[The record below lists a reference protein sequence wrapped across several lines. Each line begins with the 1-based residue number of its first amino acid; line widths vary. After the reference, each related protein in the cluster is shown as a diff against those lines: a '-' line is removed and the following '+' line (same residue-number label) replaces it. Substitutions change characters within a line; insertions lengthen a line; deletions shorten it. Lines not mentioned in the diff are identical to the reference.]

1 MSTFRDLWKQH
12 RAAGDSMFTYNGHS
26 YNTLKKGEKMSDWS
40 KILRAG
46 QLDQYN
52 NYINNTNLNA
62 NQATGKLM
70 DMSYN
75 YKNQVAGQPVSN
87 IPLEAASVFGTGTDQ
102 NGQPISSQPISRAQD
117 IQIEPVPRA
126 QDIQIEPVPL
136 PAQTAPIPF
145 NRSGIRKWIKAN
157 LGINPYS
164 LTGDQ
169 RRAIRMVANG
179 TADSNDISLYN
190 QIKNTYKLTDGSQWF
205 KNGGMINYY
214 QQGGQ
219 AQEDPTQKIVALVQ
233 AAQQGDKQAIQALQ
247 QVEQAAKQG
256 DKQAMQIMQ
265 IVQQIMEQ
273 QNQARAAKH
282 GAKLNYLA
290 SLRGICPEGSHTEYF
305 KAGGQIC
312 RKCIK
317 DAEENAQKAVK
328 KNKMACGGATKAV
341 NTIKAEMGIKAAMDK
356 CGGKA
361 KKKK

>member
-75 YKNQVAGQPVSN
+75 YKKQVAGQPVSN

-102 NGQPISSQPISRAQD
+102 NGQPISSQPIPLTQD
-117 IQIEPVPRA
+117 IQIEP
-126 QDIQIEPVPL
+126 IQTTPNS
-136 PAQTAPIPF
+136 F
-145 NRSGIRKWIKAN
+145 NRSDIRKWIKAN

-179 TADSNDISLYN
+179 TADSNDTSLYN

-273 QNQARAAKH
+273 QNQAQAAKH

-317 DAEENAQKAVK
+317 DAEENAQKAVR

>member
-75 YKNQVAGQPVSN
+75 YKKQAAGQPVSN

-102 NGQPISSQPISRAQD
+102 NGQPISSQPIPLTQD
-117 IQIEPVPRA
+117 IQIEP
-126 QDIQIEPVPL
+126 IQTTPNS
-136 PAQTAPIPF
+136 F
-145 NRSGIRKWIKAN
+145 NRSDIRKWIKAN

-179 TADSNDISLYN
+179 TADSNDTSLYN

-273 QNQARAAKH
+273 QNQAQAAKH

-317 DAEENAQKAVK
+317 DAEENAQKAVR

>member
-75 YKNQVAGQPVSN
+75 YKKQAAEQPVSN

-102 NGQPISSQPISRAQD
+102 NGQPISSQPIPLAQD
-117 IQIEPVPRA
+117 IQIEP
-126 QDIQIEPVPL
+126 IQTTPNS
-136 PAQTAPIPF
+136 F
-145 NRSGIRKWIKAN
+145 NRSDIRKWIKAN

-179 TADSNDISLYN
+179 TADSNDTSLYN

-273 QNQARAAKH
+273 QNQAQAAKH

-317 DAEENAQKAVK
+317 DAEENAQKAVR

>member
-75 YKNQVAGQPVSN
+75 YKKQAAGQPVSN

-102 NGQPISSQPISRAQD
+102 NGQPISSQPIPLTQD
-117 IQIEPVPRA
+117 IQIEP
-126 QDIQIEPVPL
+126 IQ
-136 PAQTAPIPF
+136 TTSNSF
-145 NRSGIRKWIKAN
+145 NRSDIRKWIKTN

-179 TADSNDISLYN
+179 TADSNDTSLYN

-219 AQEDPTQKIVALVQ
+219 AQEDPTQKIAALVR

-256 DKQAMQIMQ
+256 NKQAMQIMQ

-273 QNQARAAKH
+273 QNQAQAAKH

-312 RKCIK
+312 RKCVK

>member
-75 YKNQVAGQPVSN
+75 YKKQAAGQPVSN

-102 NGQPISSQPISRAQD
+102 NGQPISSQPIPLAQD
-117 IQIEPVPRA
+117 IQIEP
-126 QDIQIEPVPL
+126 IQTTPNS
-136 PAQTAPIPF
+136 F
-145 NRSGIRKWIKAN
+145 NRSDIRKWIKAN

-273 QNQARAAKH
+273 QNQAQAAKH

-317 DAEENAQKAVK
+317 DAEENAQKAVR